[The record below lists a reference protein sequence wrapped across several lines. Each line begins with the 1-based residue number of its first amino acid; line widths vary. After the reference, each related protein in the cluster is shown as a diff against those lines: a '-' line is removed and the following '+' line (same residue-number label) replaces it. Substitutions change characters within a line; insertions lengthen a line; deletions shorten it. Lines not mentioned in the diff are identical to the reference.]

1 MSRAKKTYRPSI
13 VSKREHIPSQYVAIG
28 SFHKKDPGL
37 HRQLNRLCERHEV
50 DAFRIGD
57 SGPWFVLDEHVEQ
70 TKSRRADRREHCHE
84 PQTAKKA
91 DAIAALTEK
100 LSAMVANQFTLIQAI
115 EQIADAVQR
124 IADQKPLARMDDV
137 AICEPDI
144 DCQSNGFHS

>member
-57 SGPWFVLDEHVEQ
+57 TGPWFVLDEHIEE
-70 TKSRRADRREHCHE
+70 TKSRRADRRQLLDE
-84 PQTAKKA
+84 PQCARQD
-91 DAIAALTEK
+91 DAIAALTAT
-100 LSAMVANQFTLIQAI
+100 LSGIVTNQFALIHAI

-144 DCQSNGFHS
+144 DCHSNGFHS